1 MGPDWIFLNALEYFG
16 IVAGMRCMCVLC
28 MCVTGGGGVTPFW
41 ECQPLLWAALNW
53 AMGCGVLGPFVW
65 VIRCDN
71 TETKADSWTQQVA
84 GAALFLALGQGSWGP
99 ELTVLCCG
107 EPSWA
112 CQNQLGLLLAANP
125 ERCAPKHNLY

>member
-1 MGPDWIFLNALEYFG
+1 MGANWIFLMLWNIFG

-28 MCVTGGGGVTPFW
+28 MCDTGGGGGAPFW

>member
-1 MGPDWIFLNALEYFG
+1 MYVCFVYVCHRRWG
-16 IVAGMRCMCVLC
+16 VA
-28 MCVTGGGGVTPFW
+28 PFW

-53 AMGCGVLGPFVW
+53 AMGCRVLGPFVW